1 MLNSVTFLA
10 KSFLCVRS
18 TVLDAITPKDEF
30 IDPLR
35 HCQCKKQEW
44 NTEYFSLSLSL
55 CIYLLQFSVACIL
68 ALIGRDW
75 LYIDNI
81 MIH

>member
-1 MLNSVTFLA
+1 MTSMLNFVTFLA

-44 NTEYFSLSLSL
+44 NTEYFSLSLSM
-55 CIYLLQFSVACIL
+55 YLSAAVFSCMYPCTY
-68 ALIGRDW
+68 R
-75 LYIDNI
+75 
-81 MIH
+81 